1 MTASV
6 PVRTYQGLAI
16 IPQDRWMLRVQA
28 VFGCVAFGAIGIA
41 SAIAGGLAAVAGI
54 AYGATLALSSVASF
68 VYNSRFRHR
77 RGETIADR
85 WRLLDHSAI
94 FLLIAGT
101 YTPFGL
107 LVLSEGLQQLILVWS
122 LALTGVL
129 LKFIVRFRFQGAF
142 RLLYLATGW
151 SVAIG
156 MDRALAEIEPTP
168 MALLVA
174 GGIAYTTGV
183 VFHLR
188 TSWKWY
194 SAIWHAFVLLA
205 SILHFGAV
213 WATIGARV

>member
-1 MTASV
+1 MTATA
-6 PVRTYQGLAI
+6 PIRTYQGLAI
-16 IPQDRWMLRVQA
+16 IPQDRWMLRIQA
-28 VFGCVAFGAIGIA
+28 VFGCVAFAAIGVVA
-41 SAIAGGLAAVAGI
+41 SIAGGLAAVAGI

-77 RGETIADR
+77 RGESIADR

-107 LVLSEGLQQLILVWS
+107 LVLSDGPQQLIMVWS

-142 RLLYLATGW
+142 LLLYLATGW

-156 MDRALAEIEPTP
+156 MDRALAEIEPTS
-168 MALLVA
+168 MALLIA
-174 GGIAYTTGV
+174 GGVAYTTGV
-183 VFHLR
+183 IFHLR
-188 TSWKWY
+188 TSWRWY
-194 SAIWHAFVLLA
+194 SAMWHAFVLVA
-205 SILHFGAV
+205 SMLHFGAV
-213 WATIGARV
+213 WNTIGAHV

>member
-1 MTASV
+1 MTAPV
-6 PVRTYQGLAI
+6 PVRSHQGLPI

-28 VFGCVAFGAIGIA
+28 VFGCAAFAAIGVA
-41 SAIAGGLAAVAGI
+41 STIAGGLAAVAGF

-77 RGETIADR
+77 RGETVADR

-107 LVLSEGLQQLILVWS
+107 LVLSDGPQQLMVVWS

-129 LKFIVRFRFQGAF
+129 LKFMVRFRFQGAF
-142 RLLYLATGW
+142 LLLYLATGW

-156 MDRALAEIEPTP
+156 MERALAEIEATP
-168 MALLVA
+168 MALLIA

-183 VFHLR
+183 AFHLR
-188 TSWKWY
+188 KSWRWY
-194 SAIWHAFVLLA
+194 SAIWHAFVLVA